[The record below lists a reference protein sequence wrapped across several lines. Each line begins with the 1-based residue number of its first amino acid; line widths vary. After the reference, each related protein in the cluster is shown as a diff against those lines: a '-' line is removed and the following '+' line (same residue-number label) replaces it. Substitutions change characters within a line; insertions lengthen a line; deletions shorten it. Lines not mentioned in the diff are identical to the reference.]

1 MKKISLIATTVLTGL
16 LLFPSVNDTT
26 THAAEVTSHDAQA
39 VAIQAMKNSGG
50 NPDLQN
56 FKKVKDK
63 GDYFTIDINNKSGAG
78 VGTYK
83 VYKNGV
89 VLYKSGNYGEY
100 SQLNTRQ
107 CYVAQDIATTSSQVK
122 RHSTQQTQAVDSTRE
137 LNSYYVGQV
146 QSSDLPQ
153 QSSSDMLPNTGMKD
167 KNFNTNGIISLFLL
181 TAGFIALYH
190 QPLRKMS

>member
-1 MKKISLIATTVLTGL
+1 MNKISLIATTVITGAV
-16 LLFPSVNDTT
+16 LFTT
-26 THAAEVTSHDAQA
+26 ANVSEAKADEVTANNAKDVAQ
-39 VAIQAMKNSGG
+39 QAMKNSGG
-50 NPDLQN
+50 NPNLQN
-56 FKKVKDK
+56 FNAVKDK
-63 GDYFTIDINNKSGAG
+63 GDYYEIGINNKSGAG

-181 TAGFIALYH
+181 TAGFITLYH

>member
-1 MKKISLIATTVLTGL
+1 MSVLIKYTKMEWCYIKVEIMENI
-16 LLFPSVNDTT
+16 VN
-26 THAAEVTSHDAQA
+26 S
-39 VAIQAMKNSGG
+39 I
-50 NPDLQN
+50 
-56 FKKVKDK
+56 
-63 GDYFTIDINNKSGAG
+63 
-78 VGTYK
+78 
-83 VYKNGV
+83 
-89 VLYKSGNYGEY
+89 
-100 SQLNTRQ
+100 RQ

-181 TAGFIALYH
+181 TAGFITLYH

>member
-1 MKKISLIATTVLTGL
+1 M
-16 LLFPSVNDTT
+16 
-26 THAAEVTSHDAQA
+26 
-39 VAIQAMKNSGG
+39 
-50 NPDLQN
+50 
-56 FKKVKDK
+56 
-63 GDYFTIDINNKSGAG
+63 
-78 VGTYK
+78 
-83 VYKNGV
+83 

-167 KNFNTNGIISLFLL
+167 KIS
-181 TAGFIALYH
+181 I
-190 QPLRKMS
+190 QMV

>member
-1 MKKISLIATTVLTGL
+1 M
-16 LLFPSVNDTT
+16 
-26 THAAEVTSHDAQA
+26 
-39 VAIQAMKNSGG
+39 
-50 NPDLQN
+50 
-56 FKKVKDK
+56 
-63 GDYFTIDINNKSGAG
+63 
-78 VGTYK
+78 
-83 VYKNGV
+83 

-167 KNFNTNGIISLFLL
+167 KNFNTNGIISLFYSLL
-181 TAGFIALYH
+181 VSLHFTINLYVKCH
-190 QPLRKMS
+190 SSFKIILNGMMLHPDDVLIHRIQSRELFLQYHLHVVKYHLRG

>member
-1 MKKISLIATTVLTGL
+1 M
-16 LLFPSVNDTT
+16 
-26 THAAEVTSHDAQA
+26 
-39 VAIQAMKNSGG
+39 
-50 NPDLQN
+50 
-56 FKKVKDK
+56 
-63 GDYFTIDINNKSGAG
+63 
-78 VGTYK
+78 
-83 VYKNGV
+83 
-89 VLYKSGNYGEY
+89 LYKSGNYGEY

-181 TAGFIALYH
+181 TAGFITLYH
-190 QPLRKMS
+190 QPYVKCHSSFKIIFEWYDVAPDDVLIHRIQSRELFLQYHLHVVKYHLRG